1 MIEIHRQPN
10 DAYLQIDGHCEHD
23 GVWHDQLDAQT
34 PYDQTPD
41 AESSSNHEKCHG

>member
-1 MIEIHRQPN
+1 MFENHKQHS
-10 DAYLQIDGHCEHD
+10 DACPQIDGHCEHD

-41 AESSSNHEKCHG
+41 AESSSNHEKYHD